1 MNIILFIQKMCL
13 RVRAGQFMRACV
25 CVSVLYIMLSAC
37 MCARTYIYMFA

>member
-25 CVSVLYIMLSAC
+25 SVLYIMLSAC